1 MWLKEFSRLFVNRPR
16 TGRRTRPQA
25 QRPRGVR
32 LALEHLED
40 RLAPASGGAGGVA
53 HAPIVIQSDADFVS
67 SNCVTSGNGTVSSPY
82 IIGPCS
88 INSGTGDAVFI
99 DGTNLTKSFVL
110 YDLTIAGTPAPT
122 SRGIV
127 LSNINLPGQTPI
139 LAEVSGPQTSI
150 QNGSVGILVMN
161 SNNVTL
167 DGGGAN
173 PNGPG
178 VSQQAGTINQNIVGA
193 IDVENSS
200 HITVTGWQLSA
211 NGVDGQPDWVAFDPS
226 LSAWGVG
233 GVRFFG
239 VTDSVIDHNSA
250 NNCTSISYSLF
261 NANRNTVTNN
271 TGHYPYTMNYL
282 VTDGSSY
289 NTLSNNE
296 AGTGDFMNIMVADP
310 LPGTWT
316 LAEFGASHDNAIAN
330 NVVHSSGPTGQE
342 RHDSIAPAFVGG
354 IVVLNGTYNNKI
366 VNNQAWANGG
376 GDLAW
381 AQAVPSATSP
391 IGVLAATSRATVLHC
406 NVTASEGGGGIQNLN
421 GNIWMG
427 NSART
432 IDPCIPAQGASASNP
447 QIGSFIANPNP
458 VTSGN
463 STTLTV
469 SNITDTN
476 PSATIT
482 QVAMYMD
489 SNGDGKLDSGD
500 TVIGYA
506 TQTCPGVWTLT
517 YTVNL
522 ATGTYTLFAQP
533 QDNYGL
539 FSNPY
544 ALSLTV
550 Q

>member
-1 MWLKEFSRLFVNRPR
+1 MSHTFLNRLVRFQWK
-16 TGRRTRPQA
+16 RTRHTHRSQPGRY
-25 QRPRGVR
+25 RPVLELLEGR
-32 LALEHLED
+32 LTPTLT
-40 RLAPASGGAGGVA
+40 A

-67 SNCVTSGNGTVSSPY
+67 SNCVTSGKGTVSSPY
-82 IIGPCS
+82 IIGPWS
-88 INSGTGDAVFI
+88 INGGTGDAVFI

-110 YDLTIAGTPAPT
+110 FDLTIAGTPAPA

-139 LAEVSGPQTSI
+139 LAKVSGPQTSI
-150 QNGSVGILVMN
+150 QKGGVGILVMN
-161 SNNVTL
+161 SNDVTL

-178 VSQQAGTINQNIVGA
+178 VSQSAGTINQNTVGA

-211 NGVDGQPDWVAFDPS
+211 NGVDGHPDWVAFDPS

-239 VTDSVIDHNSA
+239 VTDSVIDRNAA

-261 NANRNTVTNN
+261 NSSRNTATDN
-271 TGHYPYTMNYL
+271 TGDYPFTMNFL

-289 NTLSNNE
+289 NTLSGNVT
-296 AGTGDFMNIMVADP
+296 GTADFVGMMVADP

-316 LAEFGASHDNAIAN
+316 LAKYGASHDNVIVGNA
-330 NVVHSSGPTGQE
+330 VHSAGPTGAE
-342 RHDSIAPAFVGG
+342 RMASVCPAFTGG
-354 IVVLNGTYNNKI
+354 IVVLNGTYDNKI

-381 AQAVPSATSP
+381 AQAVPSSATP
-391 IGVLAATSRATVLHC
+391 IGVLAATSRSTVLHC

-421 GNIWMG
+421 GNVWVG
-427 NSART
+427 NIART
-432 IDPCIPAQGASASNP
+432 VDTCIPAQGTSTSNP
-447 QIGSFIANPNP
+447 TIESVTANPNP
-458 VTSGN
+458 VKSGN

-482 QVAMYMD
+482 HIAIYRD

-500 TVIGYA
+500 TLIGYA
-506 TQTCPGVWTLT
+506 TQTSPGVWTLT

-522 ATGTYTLFAQP
+522 APGTYTLFAQAL
-533 QDNYGL
+533 DNYGL